1 MKIAEIRE
9 LSTKELLER
18 VDAEV
23 AAYDQKKINHSISP
37 MDNPSQI
44 KQQRRLI
51 ARMKTE
57 LRQRELNNK
66 NCHIAHPRHFPLV
79 ETTQQDGSVY
89 SQPK

>member
-23 AAYDQKKINHSISP
+23 AAYDQKVINHTISP
-37 MDNPSQI
+37 TDNPAQI
-44 KQQRRLI
+44 KQQRRMI
-51 ARMKTE
+51 ARMRTE

-66 NCHIAHPRHFPLV
+66 N
-79 ETTQQDGSVY
+79 
-89 SQPK
+89 

>member
-23 AAYDQKKINHSISP
+23 SAYDQMVINHSISP
-37 MDNPSQI
+37 MDNPAQI
-44 KQQRRLI
+44 KQKRRMI

-66 NCHIAHPRHFPLV
+66 
-79 ETTQQDGSVY
+79 
-89 SQPK
+89 

>member
-9 LSTKELLER
+9 LSTQELPER

-23 AAYDQKKINHSISP
+23 AAYAQKRINHSITP
-37 MDNPSQI
+37 MENPSQL
-44 KQQRRLI
+44 KQQRKLI

-66 NCHIAHPRHFPLV
+66 
-79 ETTQQDGSVY
+79 
-89 SQPK
+89 